1 MKCREDIMRTNA
13 TRGTR
18 REEALISLL
27 KRLEL
32 PHAGCYELASWLPI
46 IFLPSLAFSLKNFLP
61 AWKFMWAMAFGIFLG
76 CKWLTWRRCEVNA
89 VPPWRN
95 WAYLFLWPRLDAKEF
110 LAGTLPWQASSPR
123 SPAGAWLAAFGKTL
137 FGATLLWGMVRML
150 PASSPLLAG
159 WCGLLGLIFLLHFGT
174 FHLLALGWQRLGV
187 NARPLMRAPVLSTS
201 LGEFWGKRWN
211 SAFSQLAYDL
221 AFRPALRHSNTAGA
235 TTVVFLLS
243 GLVHEL
249 VISIPAR
256 GGYGLPTLYFLL
268 QAAGV
273 LIERSRAGRR
283 LGLRHG
289 FAGWIFTVTF
299 TAGPVFWLFHP
310 PFIHRVILPFL
321 QAIHAL

>member
-1 MKCREDIMRTNA
+1 
-13 TRGTR
+13 
-18 REEALISLL
+18 
-27 KRLEL
+27 
-32 PHAGCYELASWLPI
+32 
-46 IFLPSLAFSLKNFLP
+46 
-61 AWKFMWAMAFGIFLG
+61 
-76 CKWLTWRRCEVNA
+76 
-89 VPPWRN
+89 
-95 WAYLFLWPRLDAKEF
+95 
-110 LAGTLPWQASSPR
+110 
-123 SPAGAWLAAFGKTL
+123 
-137 FGATLLWGMVRML
+137 ML

-187 NARPLMRAPVLSTS
+187 NARPLMRAPVLSAS

-221 AFRPALRHSNTAGA
+221 VFRPALRHSSTAGA